1 MRRSPMSEDD
11 NLNTPKLPTFR
22 HGDSLKPQIRTTDI
36 AIGAVLTSLALYILI
51 FSAYGL
57 AA

>member
-1 MRRSPMSEDD
+1 MSEDD